1 MLASAITTPCPLPCW
16 KLVLETAS
24 HATALLDAAFVIA
37 FRSSWYSDADEPA
50 GRVKKT
56 LVSWSRIEVP
66 EARSAER

>member
-1 MLASAITTPCPLPCW
+1 
-16 KLVLETAS
+16 VLETAS
-24 HATALLDAAFVIA
+24 HATALLEAAFVIA